1 MSKKIGKNELRR
13 LIIAEARAMN
23 KPKVKRV
30 SPKAKRRIMEAK
42 KRQRLLEARTEIAHI
57 ELLEEGLFDSIKAMF
72 KAGATVFGDS
82 GKEIGQGISKM
93 ANSAAE
99 TAKGYAKAIGDMA
112 DEKVKSVAQ
121 EYHKNMADSMGS
133 VIASKSKEMLQALIK
148 GGYSEDDAKQLVAT
162 AVNAAMAQAMV
173 AAGK

>member
-23 KPKVKRV
+23 NQPKIKRV

-42 KRQRLLEARTEIAHI
+42 KRQRLIEARTEIAHI

-72 KAGATVFGDS
+72 KAGAGVLGDT

-93 ANSAAE
+93 ANSAAT
-99 TAKGYAKAIGDMA
+99 TAQGYAKAVGDMA
-112 DEKVKSVAQ
+112 DAKVKAVAQ
-121 EYHKNMADSMGS
+121 SYHKNMADTFGG
-133 VIASKSKEMLQALIK
+133 VVTSKSKEMLQALIK
-148 GGYSEDDAKQLVAT
+148 
-162 AVNAAMAQAMV
+162 
-173 AAGK
+173 AGNSRR